1 MVGRRHRLAWRPS
14 GPGGSTL
21 RRVTAPTLLIVG
33 GYDYPVLKMNQDA
46 LAQMRAEAH
55 LEIVPGAGHLFE
67 ESGTLKRVAELARA
81 WFEHHLPER
90 QVQS

>member
-1 MVGRRHRLAWRPS
+1 
-14 GPGGSTL
+14 
-21 RRVTAPTLLIVG
+21 
-33 GYDYPVLKMNQDA
+33 MNQDA

-67 ESGTLKRVAELARA
+67 DSGTLKRVAELARA
-81 WFEHHLPER
+81 WFEHHLLEL